1 MIQIVIIL
9 VVLLAGGGFG
19 AWTYME
25 KLQADNRV
33 LQVNQEILKENEL
46 KLNDAIAEQ
55 QAVIAEKAKQAEQ
68 IQTANAALRTE
79 TSRLNSEKDNLA
91 KKLGKHELDILAQN
105 KPGLVNRIINR
116 ASDNVM
122 RCFEILSG
130 SPLTHDEL
138 QADKP
143 SLYNRECP
151 TIHPKHPA
159 NQELS
164 LIHI

>member
-9 VVLLAGGGFG
+9 VILMAGGGFG

-46 KLNDAIAEQ
+46 KLNDAIADQ
-55 QAVIAEKAKQAEQ
+55 QAVIAAKAKQAED

-79 TSRLNSEKDNLA
+79 TSRLNSERENLA

-151 TIHPKHPA
+151 TIHPKYKG
-159 NQELS
+159 EDS
-164 LIHI
+164 

>member
-9 VVLLAGGGFG
+9 VILLGGGGFG
-19 AWTYME
+19 AWTYMQ
-25 KLQADNRV
+25 KLQADNQV
-33 LQVNQEILKENEL
+33 LQINQEVLKENEL

-55 QAVIAEKAKQAEQ
+55 QAVIAAKAKQAED
-68 IQTANAALRTE
+68 IQTANAALRSE

-105 KPGLVNRIINR
+105 KPGLVTRVINR

-159 NQELS
+159 NQENTE
-164 LIHI
+164 

>member
-9 VVLLAGGGFG
+9 VILLGGGGFG
-19 AWTYME
+19 AWTYMQ
-25 KLQADNRV
+25 KLQADNQV
-33 LQVNQEILKENEL
+33 LQINQEVLKENEL
-46 KLNDAIAEQ
+46 KLNDAIAAQ
-55 QAVIAEKAKQAEQ
+55 DAVIAAKAKQAED
-68 IQTANAALRTE
+68 IQTANNALRAE

-159 NQELS
+159 NQENTQ
-164 LIHI
+164 

>member
-9 VVLLAGGGFG
+9 VILLAGGGFG

-25 KLQADNRV
+25 KLQADNQV
-33 LQVNQEILKENEL
+33 LQINQEVLKENEL

-55 QAVIAEKAKQAEQ
+55 QAVIVEKQRQADQ

-79 TSRLNSEKDNLA
+79 TSRLSKEKGNLA
-91 KKLGKHELDILAQN
+91 KKLGRHELDILAQN
-105 KPGLVNRIINR
+105 KPGLVTRVINR
-116 ASDNVM
+116 ASDNAL
-122 RCFEILSG
+122 RCFEVLTG

-151 TIHPKHPA
+151 TIHPKYG
-159 NQELS
+159 QEES
-164 LIHI
+164 

>member
-1 MIQIVIIL
+1 MIQVVIIL
-9 VVLLAGGGFG
+9 VILLGGGGFG
-19 AWTYME
+19 AWTYMQ
-25 KLQADNRV
+25 KLQADNQV
-33 LQVNQEILKENEL
+33 LQINQEVLEENEL
-46 KLNDAIAEQ
+46 KLNNAIAEQ
-55 QAVIAEKAKQAEQ
+55 QAVIAAKAKQAED
-68 IQTANAALRTE
+68 IQTANAALRSE

-159 NQELS
+159 NQENTE
-164 LIHI
+164 

>member
-1 MIQIVIIL
+1 MIQVVIIL
-9 VVLLAGGGFG
+9 VILLGGGGFG
-19 AWTYME
+19 AWTYMQ
-25 KLQADNRV
+25 KLQADNQV
-33 LQVNQEILKENEL
+33 LQINQEVLKENEL

-55 QAVIAEKAKQAEQ
+55 QAVIAAKAKQAED
-68 IQTANAALRTE
+68 IQTANAALRSE

-159 NQELS
+159 NQENTE
-164 LIHI
+164 

>member
-9 VVLLAGGGFG
+9 VILLAGGGFG

-25 KLQADNRV
+25 KLQADNQV
-33 LQVNQEILKENEL
+33 LQINQEVLKENEL

-55 QAVIAEKAKQAEQ
+55 QAVIVEKQRQAEQ

-79 TSRLNSEKDNLA
+79 TSRLSSEKNNLA
-91 KKLGKHELDILAQN
+91 KKLGRHELDILAQN
-105 KPGLVNRIINR
+105 KPGLVTRVINR
-116 ASDNVM
+116 ASDNAL
-122 RCFEILSG
+122 RCFEVLTG

-151 TIHPKHPA
+151 TIHPKYKG
-159 NQELS
+159 EDS
-164 LIHI
+164 

>member
-9 VVLLAGGGFG
+9 VILMAGGGFG

-46 KLNDAIAEQ
+46 KLNDAIADQ
-55 QAVIAEKAKQAEQ
+55 QAVIAAKAKQAED

-105 KPGLVNRIINR
+105 KPGLVSRVINR
-116 ASDNVM
+116 ASDNAL
-122 RCFEILSG
+122 RCFEILTG

-151 TIHPKHPA
+151 TIHPKYKG
-159 NQELS
+159 EDS
-164 LIHI
+164 

>member
-9 VVLLAGGGFG
+9 VILLGGGGFG
-19 AWTYME
+19 AWTYMQ
-25 KLQADNRV
+25 KLQADNQV
-33 LQVNQEILKENEL
+33 LQINQEVLKENEL
-46 KLNDAIAEQ
+46 KLNNAIAEQ
-55 QAVIAEKAKQAEQ
+55 QAVIAAKAKQAED

-105 KPGLVNRIINR
+105 KPGLVTRVINR

-122 RCFEILSG
+122 RCFEVLTG

-151 TIHPKHPA
+151 TIHPKYKG
-159 NQELS
+159 EDS
-164 LIHI
+164 

>member
-9 VVLLAGGGFG
+9 VILLGGGGFG
-19 AWTYME
+19 AWTYMQ
-25 KLQADNRV
+25 KLQADNQV
-33 LQVNQEILKENEL
+33 LQNNQEVLKENEL

-55 QAVIAEKAKQAEQ
+55 QAVIAAKAKQAED
-68 IQTANAALRTE
+68 IQTANAALRSE

-159 NQELS
+159 NQENTE
-164 LIHI
+164 

>member
-9 VVLLAGGGFG
+9 VILLGGGGFG
-19 AWTYME
+19 AWTYMQ
-25 KLQADNRV
+25 KLQADNQV
-33 LQVNQEILKENEL
+33 LQINQEVLKENEL
-46 KLNDAIAEQ
+46 KLNNAIAEQ
-55 QAVIAEKAKQAEQ
+55 QAVIAAKAKQAED
-68 IQTANAALRTE
+68 IQTANAALRSE

-105 KPGLVNRIINR
+105 KPGLVTRVINR

-159 NQELS
+159 NQENTE
-164 LIHI
+164 

>member
-9 VVLLAGGGFG
+9 VILLGAGGFG
-19 AWTYME
+19 GWTYME
-25 KLQADNRV
+25 KLRADNQV
-33 LQVNQEILKENEL
+33 LQINQEVLKENEL

-55 QAVIAEKAKQAEQ
+55 QAVIAAKAKQAEA
-68 IQTANAALRTE
+68 IQNSNNALRAE

-105 KPGLVNRIINR
+105 KPGLVSRVINR

-122 RCFEILSG
+122 RCFEVLTG

-159 NQELS
+159 NQENS
-164 LIHI
+164 

>member
-55 QAVIAEKAKQAEQ
+55 QAVIAEKAKQAED
-68 IQTANAALRTE
+68 IQTANAALRAE

-159 NQELS
+159 NQENTE
-164 LIHI
+164 

>member
-9 VVLLAGGGFG
+9 VILMAGGGFG

-55 QAVIAEKAKQAEQ
+55 QAVIAAKAKQAEA

-105 KPGLVNRIINR
+105 KPGLVSRVINR
-116 ASDNVM
+116 ASDNAL
-122 RCFEILSG
+122 RCFEVLTG

-151 TIHPKHPA
+151 TIHPKYKG
-159 NQELS
+159 EDS
-164 LIHI
+164 